1 MSPKLKKGIRWALS
15 AAILVFL
22 ILFAR
27 TIDWHAAWN
36 SMRNAS
42 LPLLAA
48 AIGVNILSVLLKGV
62 RWWLFLRPI
71 GISSLPL
78 SMRATI
84 AGAGLNNV
92 LVASGGDAA
101 RVVFVSRVTGVSSSS
116 VLASAALDRLFDP
129 IGFVILLVAGVIVFE
144 LPPQFEA
151 WKLPAEIALGAIVL
165 LLAWFVYATRNVKP
179 DDVAERTV
187 KAKTW
192 TGRVRAYL
200 KSFGQTAGRL
210 ATGPRFLGAMAL
222 SLLGWVCQLWCFDL
236 AASAANVDIP
246 LAGSLACLLG
256 INVGLI
262 IRATPGN
269 VGFFQF
275 VYALMAEQ
283 FGVSRND
290 AIAVSLLIQ
299 TLQILP
305 LTLLGIALAPEF
317 IFKRG
322 KEDRETAAVSKEI
335 EAVSKEIEA
344 ERLTHHGPLS
354 TAEEVLDRA
363 EKAGIAPPPKTS
375 RPVV

>member
-1 MSPKLKKGIRWALS
+1 MSPKLKKGIRWAIS

-36 SMRNAS
+36 SMRHAS
-42 LPLLAA
+42 MPLLAA
-48 AIGVNILSVLLKGV
+48 AIGVNFLSVLVKGV

-71 GISSLPL
+71 GIPSLWL
-78 SMRATI
+78 AIRASV

-101 RVVFVSRVTGVSSSS
+101 RVVFVSRVAGVPSST
-116 VLASAALDRLFDP
+116 VLASMALERLFDP
-129 IGFVILLVAGVIVFE
+129 IGFVILLVFGVLVFE
-144 LPPQFEA
+144 LPPQFER
-151 WKLPAEIALGAIVL
+151 WKVPAEILLVVIVALLVF
-165 LLAWFVYATRNVKP
+165 FVYATRRMKP
-179 DDVAERTV
+179 EHVPERR
-187 KAKTW
+187 AKPRTFM
-192 TGRVRAYL
+192 GKFRAYFV
-200 KSFGQTAGRL
+200 SFGQTAGRL
-210 ATGPRFLGAMAL
+210 ATGPRFLGAIVL
-222 SLLGWVCQLWCFDL
+222 SLGSWACQLWTFDL
-236 AASAANVDIP
+236 AASAAHVPMP

-283 FGVSRND
+283 FGVARND

-305 LTLLGIALAPEF
+305 LTLLGIVLAPEF

-322 KEDRETAAVSKEI
+322 KKDNETDAMVRK
-335 EAVSKEIEA
+335 IEA
-344 ERLTHHGPLS
+344 ERSTHHGPLS
-354 TAEEVLDRA
+354 TAEEVLQRADRA
-363 EKAGIAPPPKTS
+363 GVADPAKKP
-375 RPVV
+375 

>member
-1 MSPKLKKGIRWALS
+1 MNPKLKKGIRWALS

-36 SMRNAS
+36 SMRHAS

-71 GISSLPL
+71 GITSLPL
-78 SMRATI
+78 AMRATI

-92 LVASGGDAA
+92 LVANGGDAA
-101 RVVFVSRVTGVSSSS
+101 RVVFVSRVTGVSSST
-116 VLASAALDRLFDP
+116 VLASVALEKLFDP
-129 IGFVILLVAGVIVFE
+129 IGFVMLLVVGVIVFE

-151 WKLPAEIALGAIVL
+151 WKLAAEVTLGVIVL
-165 LLAWFVYATRNVKP
+165 LLIFFVYATRNIKP
-179 DDVAERTV
+179 DHVPERRAV
-187 KAKTW
+187 PRTW
-192 TGRVRAYL
+192 TGKVVAYF

-210 ATGPRFLGAMAL
+210 ATGPRFLAAMVL
-222 SLLGWVCQLWCFDL
+222 SLLSWGCQLWCFDL
-236 AASAANVDIP
+236 AASAAHVPIP

-283 FGVSRND
+283 FGVARND

-322 KEDRETAAVSKEI
+322 KEDSETDAVARKI
-335 EAVSKEIEA
+335 EE

-354 TAEEVLDRA
+354 TAEEVLQRA
-363 EKAGIAPPPKTS
+363 GKAGIAPPRKRS
-375 RPVV
+375 

>member
-1 MSPKLKKGIRWALS
+1 MSPNLKKGIRWAIS

-27 TIDWHAAWN
+27 TIDWHAAWQ
-36 SMRNAS
+36 SMRHAS

-48 AIGVNILSVLLKGV
+48 AIGVNILSVLIKGV

-71 GISSLPL
+71 GIPSLPL
-78 SMRATI
+78 AIRATA

-92 LVASGGDAA
+92 LVANGGDAA
-101 RVVFVSRVTGVSSSS
+101 RVVFVSRVSEVSSST
-116 VLASAALDRLFDP
+116 VLASVALEKLFDP
-129 IGFVILLVAGVIVFE
+129 IGFVMLLVFGVLVFE

-151 WKLPAEIALGAIVL
+151 WKLPAEITLAVIVL
-165 LLAWFVYATRNVKP
+165 LLIFFVYATRHIKP
-179 DDVAERTV
+179 EHVPERRARPRTLR
-187 KAKTW
+187 
-192 TGRVRAYL
+192 GRVIAYF

-210 ATGPRFLGAMAL
+210 ATGPRFIAAILL
-222 SLLGWVCQLWCFDL
+222 SLASWACQLWTFQL
-236 AASAANVDIP
+236 AADAAHVSIP

-269 VGFFQF
+269 VGFFQV

-283 FGVSRND
+283 FGWAKND

-322 KEDRETAAVSKEI
+322 KKDKETESMAKAIEDEK
-335 EAVSKEIEA
+335 
-344 ERLTHHGPLS
+344 LDHHGPLS
-354 TAEEVLDRA
+354 TAEEVLERA
-363 EKAGIAPPPKTS
+363 DKAGVSTPPPRTS
-375 RPVV
+375 

>member
-1 MSPKLKKGIRWALS
+1 MSPRLKKAIRWGLS

-36 SMRNAS
+36 SMRHAS

-48 AIGVNILSVLLKGV
+48 AIGVNILSVLFKGV

-71 GISSLPL
+71 GIKSLPL
-78 SMRATI
+78 AMRATI

-92 LVASGGDAA
+92 LVANGGDAA
-101 RVVFVSRVTGVSSSS
+101 RVVFVSRVSGVPSST
-116 VLASAALDRLFDP
+116 VLASVALEKLFDP
-129 IGFVILLVAGVIVFE
+129 IGFVMLLVFGVIVFE

-151 WKLPAEIALGAIVL
+151 WKLPAEIALGVIVL
-165 LLAWFVYATRNVKP
+165 LLFFFVYATRHIRPEHVPERRAKP
-179 DDVAERTV
+179 RT
-187 KAKTW
+187 W
-192 TGRVRAYL
+192 GGRVRAYI

-210 ATGPRFLGAMAL
+210 ATGPRFLAAMIL
-222 SLLGWVCQLWCFDL
+222 SLLSWGSQLWCFDL
-236 AASAANVDIP
+236 AASAAHVPIP

-283 FGVSRND
+283 FGVARND

-322 KEDRETAAVSKEI
+322 KDDSET
-335 EAVSKEIEA
+335 EAVAKTIEE
-344 ERLTHHGPLS
+344 ERLAHHGPLS
-354 TAEEVLDRA
+354 TAQDVLQRA
-363 EKAGIAPPPKTS
+363 GKAGIAPPPKKN
-375 RPVV
+375 